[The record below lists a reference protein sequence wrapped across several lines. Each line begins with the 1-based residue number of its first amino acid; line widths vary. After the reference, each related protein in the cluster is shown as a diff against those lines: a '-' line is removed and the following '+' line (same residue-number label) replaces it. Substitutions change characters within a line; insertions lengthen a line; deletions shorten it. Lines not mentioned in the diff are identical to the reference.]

1 MIARKLSTS
10 RNCVD
15 MPDTLCSD
23 LSWPG
28 SCLENLS
35 AAVDTNGCY
44 PPNTPPLLLRTTGS
58 RNDRLAFLRPQYP
71 SAKDGIPSEEE
82 LYSKFLVEGSQ
93 GLQCGPIRQIS
104 TMAPRANASSR
115 VFARCDYN
123 AILVKVRGS
132 LGGLSQSKSSALRSK
147 NDTFLKALRRAHS
160 AEAVASG
167 ESAAKNEEV
176 DGDVG
181 SVLFEEE
188 KLVFSK
194 RLTCTACSPY
204 TPTDAAFLDE
214 EFRLFHWHANR
225 GAVMHGPGPLPF
237 DLPSP
242 SLFGADDRVFP
253 ISHVEHNQV
262 LNRRSRS
269 LDVAIDY
276 GSHPRVLWIAAQH
289 RAYRVDLRERPYP
302 ANIAPAL
309 EPMVYFKHAK
319 RGYDVLVKG
328 GCFGGRGEVPRVR
341 SLAVGRRSAH
351 EIFVTTGLCLSCMD
365 ARFPRDAVARWDL
378 PEEVDQLRWLPGL
391 PGERL
396 NGQGKSNG
404 LPRGRHSE
412 IFLESTPI
420 LPHLRRTR
428 SAMVYKRV
436 AVIEK

>member
-1 MIARKLSTS
+1 M
-10 RNCVD
+10 D
-15 MPDTLCSD
+15 MPDSLCSD

-35 AAVDTNGCY
+35 SAAVDDNGSY
-44 PPNTPPLLLRTTGS
+44 PPKSPPLLLRTTGS
-58 RNDRLAFLRPQYP
+58 RNERLAFLRPQYP
-71 SAKDGIPSEEE
+71 AVNDDTTGEEILSSTVE
-82 LYSKFLVEGSQ
+82 VEGSQ
-93 GLQCGPIRQIS
+93 DLQCGRIQQIS
-104 TMAPRANASSR
+104 TVAPRANASSR

-123 AILVKVRGS
+123 AILVKARGS
-132 LGGLSQSKSSALRSK
+132 LDGLSQSQASALRNKS
-147 NDTFLKALRRAHS
+147 DTFLKALRRAQAS
-160 AEAVASG
+160 EAVMSG
-167 ESAAKNEEV
+167 ESTAMEG
-176 DGDVG
+176 DGG

-204 TPTDAAFLDE
+204 TPTHAAFLDE

-253 ISHVEHNQV
+253 ISHVGHNQV
-262 LNRRSRS
+262 LTRRSRS
-269 LDVAIDY
+269 LDVALDY
-276 GSHPRVLWIAAQH
+276 GSHPRVLWVAAQH

-309 EPMVYFKHAK
+309 EPPVYFKHAK

-341 SLAVGRRSAH
+341 ALAVGRRSAH
-351 EIFVTTGLCLSCMD
+351 EIFVTTGLFLSCMD

-391 PGERL
+391 PGEGL
-396 NGQGKSNG
+396 DDQGGSVG
-404 LPRGRHSE
+404 LPRGHHLE
-412 IFLESTPI
+412 IFLESAPI
-420 LPHLRRTR
+420 LPQLRRIR
-428 SAMVYKRV
+428 A
-436 AVIEK
+436 